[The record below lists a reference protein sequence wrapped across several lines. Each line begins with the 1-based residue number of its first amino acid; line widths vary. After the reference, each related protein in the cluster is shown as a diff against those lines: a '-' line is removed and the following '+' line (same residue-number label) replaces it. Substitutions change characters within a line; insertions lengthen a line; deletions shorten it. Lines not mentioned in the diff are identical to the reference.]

1 MTAQSEIIDWY
12 KTDWDCEALRAV
24 GKVVHV
30 CQICFASDFRPFIFA
45 RPMTNNE
52 GIT

>member
-1 MTAQSEIIDWY
+1 MIPDKTGRCERSDSE
-12 KTDWDCEALRAV
+12 ELRAAGEV
-24 GKVVHV
+24 AHV
-30 CQICFASDFRPFIFA
+30 CQICFANDFRPFIFA